1 MLDGAGRRLPA
12 DEVRKIY
19 EKTRN
24 LEVLDQATWTVD
36 SLSKAA
42 QAT

>member
-1 MLDGAGRRLPA
+1 MLDGAGRRLPG

-24 LEVLDQATWTVD
+24 VEVFDQATWTID
-36 SLSKAA
+36 SLTKAA
-42 QAT
+42 TV